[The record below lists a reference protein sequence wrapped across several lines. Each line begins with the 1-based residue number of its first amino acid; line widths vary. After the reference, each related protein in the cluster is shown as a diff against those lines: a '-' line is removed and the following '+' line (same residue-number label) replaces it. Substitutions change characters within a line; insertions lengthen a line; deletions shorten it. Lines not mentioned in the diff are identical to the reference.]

1 MTRMYATVDHEG
13 RHAIQN
19 LADGTLLKS
28 KESGTVIAFS
38 DKEKAN
44 NVRDF
49 FQSHYDDIVEASRV
63 WLLKEVTPDGVNMMR
78 RIRID

>member
-1 MTRMYATVDHEG
+1 MSATYATVAHEG
-13 RHAIQN
+13 NFAIKN

-28 KESGTVIAFS
+28 KESGTIISFA
-38 DKEKAN
+38 DEYKAN

-49 FQSHYDDIVEASRV
+49 FQEQYNAIVEASSV